1 MGKRPNLPE
10 DFRSEARI
18 AYAFLTESE
27 GFSEPETVGDR
38 SFRCTGLRFRRT
50 GMEVEFLYFG
60 GREPEVSTW
69 LTPVGADGTQGRG
82 ARLDALYVAVG
93 CGPAQDVPIS
103 APTRRAMLKRVHEH
117 AAALRRVL
125 PLLDG
130 EVPEV

>member
-10 DFRSEARI
+10 DFRSEARV
-18 AYAFLTESE
+18 AYAFLTQSE
-27 GFSEPETVGDR
+27 GFSEPETVDDR
-38 SFRCTGLRFRRT
+38 LLWCTGLQFRRAD
-50 GMEVEFLYFG
+50 MVVEFRYFG
-60 GREPEVSTW
+60 GREPEVSTR
-69 LTPVGADGTQGRG
+69 LTPVGADGTRGRG
-82 ARLDALYVAVG
+82 ARLDDLYVAVG

-130 EVPEV
+130 EIPEV